1 VVGEHVRVVVAE
13 AEAPERLEN
22 AVALGHG
29 SIVEERRVEPSFLTK
44 PLRGA
49 LEVFTDRRDLPLRT
63 H

>member
-13 AEAPERLEN
+13 AEVPELVEN
-22 AVALGHG
+22 VVALGHA
-29 SIVEERRVEPSFLTK
+29 SIVERRIEPSFLTK
-44 PLRGA
+44 PLRLA